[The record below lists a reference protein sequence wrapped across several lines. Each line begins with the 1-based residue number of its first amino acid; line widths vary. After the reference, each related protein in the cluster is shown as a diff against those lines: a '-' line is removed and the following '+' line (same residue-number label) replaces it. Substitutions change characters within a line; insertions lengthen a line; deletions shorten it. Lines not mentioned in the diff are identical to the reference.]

1 MVVFVRAVLHGHA
14 PINATPLSGRSLPWR
29 ILILKGQ
36 SQRPKHHPKRFRF
49 EPQQKS
55 IAVYKPPKTTRSI
68 YMVFEFQFI
77 GHMVLEF
84 PRLRPNPMIPWH
96 LQRQSLPRSQKVK
109 FSILLYQGMSNTGPS
124 ANICS
129 WYKNSPLVH
138 FCSHLYQ
145 TRSIRHRSAL
155 RQLQRNFKV
164 LAFQA
169 APMSSAE
176 SVLHFFQSLKGTWF
190 PYSMILWSIGVLIL
204 FRSIDLEESNQQ
216 QGGMDPKTVGQSQSI
231 PTPVIAHLKQT

>member
-96 LQRQSLPRSQKVK
+96 LQRQSLPRSQKVLMIQELSSCT
-109 FSILLYQGMSNTGPS
+109 FLFP
-124 ANICS
+124 
-129 WYKNSPLVH
+129 PL
-138 FCSHLYQ
+138 
-145 TRSIRHRSAL
+145 
-155 RQLQRNFKV
+155 
-164 LAFQA
+164 
-169 APMSSAE
+169 
-176 SVLHFFQSLKGTWF
+176 
-190 PYSMILWSIGVLIL
+190 
-204 FRSIDLEESNQQ
+204 SNQKHTAPL
-216 QGGMDPKTVGQSQSI
+216 GSEATPEELQSAGLPSGTNVQR
-231 PTPVIAHLKQT
+231 